1 MLSVPLVA
9 MVMVPMVLGRALPGS
24 VAPWLELALST
35 PVVWWAGWPFFVRG
49 AKSVVS
55 RHLNMFTLVSLGVGA
70 AWLYS
75 VVAVLAPGL
84 FPSGM
89 RAMDGRVGTYF
100 EAAAVIITLVL
111 LGQVLELRARDHAV
125 QHAAPTPNDTRV
137 NMFR

>member
-1 MLSVPLVA
+1 MAQLAAGDDGLNV
-9 MVMVPMVLGRALPGS
+9 LPGS

-75 VVAVLAPGL
+75 VVAVLAPTVLLCLIGA
-84 FPSGM
+84 
-89 RAMDGRVGTYF
+89 RAYAGRP
-100 EAAAVIITLVL
+100 AAAAT
-111 LGQVLELRARDHAV
+111 RS
-125 QHAAPTPNDTRV
+125 AASSAGR
-137 NMFR
+137 R